1 VTSPAGSPSRKISTQ
16 HRFASETL
24 SRIIDACSIPSFVI
38 DQKHRVT
45 HWNTAMTALTKIRVE
60 DVAGTDGQWR
70 AFYREKRPVMAD
82 MVADGATLEDM
93 QRLYGRRCRRS
104 PLIEGAFEAES
115 FFRDLSDKGRWLR
128 FTASPIRDR
137 KDNLIGVIE
146 TMEDITRRRNAEENF
161 RYYMAAT
168 TRAQEE
174 ERKRIARE
182 LHDDTVQLMASLS
195 REVDVFLRS
204 NRELQSD
211 IVAFMRDVQ
220 GKLNAGAKSVH
231 RFSQALRL
239 SLLDDF
245 GLIPA
250 LRSLVKALSEGDRG
264 EAELEVTG
272 EERRLGPEVETA
284 IFRIVQEALNN
295 VRKYAQPCDT
305 TVSLEF
311 TEEAVNLVVRD
322 TGKGFKLVE
331 DVRALPRRGK
341 LGLAGINERVRLLGG
356 HFSVTSVVGKGTT
369 LTATIPFG
377 DHPTDAD
384 TGAAEI
390 RDP

>member
-1 VTSPAGSPSRKISTQ
+1 VTSPAGEPSGKISRQ

-38 DQKHRVT
+38 DQQHRVT
-45 HWNTAMTALTKIRVE
+45 HWNTAMTALTKIRAE
-60 DVAGTDGQWR
+60 DVVGTDGQWR
-70 AFYREKRPVMAD
+70 AFYGERRPVMAD
-82 MVADGATLEDM
+82 MVADGANLDEM
-93 QRLYGRRCRRS
+93 QSLYGRRCHKS
-104 PLIEGAFEAES
+104 QLIEGAFEAES
-115 FFRDLSDKGRWLR
+115 FFRDLSDSGRWLR
-128 FTASPIRDR
+128 FTASPIKDR
-137 KDNLIGVIE
+137 KGALIGVIE
-146 TMEDITRRRNAEENF
+146 TMEDITRRRTAEENF

-204 NRELQSD
+204 NRGLQPDAVS
-211 IVAFMRDVQ
+211 FMRDIQ
-220 GKLNAGAKSVH
+220 GKLNTGAKSVH

-245 GLIPA
+245 GLVPA
-250 LRSLVKALSEGDRG
+250 LRSLVTALREGDRG
-264 EAELEVTG
+264 EAELEVIG
-272 EERRLGPEVETA
+272 EERRLAPEIETA

-305 TVSLEF
+305 TVYLEF
-311 TEEAVNLVVRD
+311 TDDAVSIKVSDNG
-322 TGKGFKLVE
+322 TGFRMVD
-331 DVRALPRRGK
+331 DVQALPRKGK

-356 HFSVTSVVGKGTT
+356 RFNVTSAVGKGTT
-369 LTATIPFG
+369 LNARIPVGDRATEPDTTA
-377 DHPTDAD
+377 
-384 TGAAEI
+384 
-390 RDP
+390 